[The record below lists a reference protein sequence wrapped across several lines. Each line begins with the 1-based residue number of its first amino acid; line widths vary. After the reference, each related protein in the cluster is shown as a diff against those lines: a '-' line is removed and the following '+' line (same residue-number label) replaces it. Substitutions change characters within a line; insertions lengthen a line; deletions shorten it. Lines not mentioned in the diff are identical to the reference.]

1 MLNAQSAVLTL
12 TKAIGIRQ
20 WKTESELNILLE
32 NTCMQEP
39 SPRLT
44 DKTLRFLNMKNWE
57 KLSCGN
63 TIILRIVLKLKNP
76 PKISLLITKLSIS
89 QTYIS
94 WVCYYTYYK
103 LQFNVKFNH
112 KRFAKRFKMFLKLND
127 LLSNYR

>member
-44 DKTLRFLNMKNWE
+44 DKTLRFLNMKN
-57 KLSCGN
+57 
-63 TIILRIVLKLKNP
+63 
-76 PKISLLITKLSIS
+76 
-89 QTYIS
+89 
-94 WVCYYTYYK
+94 
-103 LQFNVKFNH
+103 
-112 KRFAKRFKMFLKLND
+112 
-127 LLSNYR
+127 